1 MGGADRNERDLRPF
15 LAMVAEGVSLSES
28 DAARAF
34 DVMMSGDASPA
45 QIGAF
50 LMALHLRGETVEEIT
65 GATKT
70 MREKS
75 LKVTAPAGAMDIVGT
90 GGDAHGTYNVS
101 TAAALVVAGCG
112 VPVAKHGNRAFS
124 SKSGAADV
132 LSELGI
138 DMEAP
143 PKRVQQSIA
152 EAGIGFLFAPIYHS
166 AMRHV
171 GPARAEMGV
180 RTTFNI
186 LGPLSN
192 PAAVKRLLVGAFSA
206 HWLEPMARVLGNLGA
221 ERVWVVHGSDGMD
234 ELTTTGPS
242 HVAELAGDV
251 IRTFEATPED
261 AGLPRASLGDL
272 KGGTPA
278 ENAAAIQDLLKGAAG
293 AFRDIVLLNAAAALM
308 VAGRV
313 DTLRNGAEAAARAID
328 EGAAAAALD
337 RMLTLTGTGKAV

>member
-1 MGGADRNERDLRPF
+1 
-15 LAMVAEGVSLSES
+15 MVAEGRSLSES

-50 LMALHLRGETVEEIT
+50 LMALRLRGETVEEIT

-75 LKVTAPAGAMDIVGT
+75 LKVTAPPDAMDIVGT
-90 GGDAHGTYNVS
+90 GGDAHGTHNVS
-101 TAAALVVAGCG
+101 TTTAFVVAGCG

-138 DMEAP
+138 DMETP
-143 PKRVQQSIA
+143 PERVQQSIA
-152 EAGIGFLFAPIYHS
+152 EAGIGFLLAPIYHS

-180 RTTFNI
+180 RTIFNI
-186 LGPLSN
+186 LGPMSN
-192 PAAVKRLLVGAFSA
+192 PATVKRLLVGTFGA
-206 HWLEPMARVLGNLGA
+206 HWLEPMAQVLGNLGA

-234 ELTTTGPS
+234 ELTTTGPT
-242 HVAELAGDV
+242 HVAEFAGGK
-251 IRTFEATPED
+251 IRTFEVTPED
-261 AGLPRASLGDL
+261 AGLPQASLDDL

-278 ENAAAIQDLLKGAAG
+278 ENAAAIREVLKGAAG
-293 AFRDIVLLNAAAALM
+293 AFRDIVLLNAGAALM

-313 DTLRNGAEAAARAID
+313 DTLRDGAEAAAKSID

-337 RMLTLTGTGKAV
+337 RMLTLTGKAA